1 MALYLKTSKEKYL
14 HRLKIAR
21 GHINK
26 VIQMAEKDTYC
37 IDILH
42 QSQAV
47 QKALQQVDMLIMQ
60 NHLQTCT
67 ADAIKS
73 GKSKKAIEEIMEVLK
88 RNR

>member
-1 MALYLKTSKEKYL
+1 MVLKLKTAKDKNI

-21 GHINK
+21 GHLSK
-26 VIQMAEKDTYC
+26 VISMVEGDKYC

-42 QSQAV
+42 QSQAI
-47 QKALQQVDMLIMQ
+47 QKALKEVDMLIMEH
-60 NHLQTCT
+60 HLQTCT

-88 RNR
+88 RK